1 MTCSTRQPGLSGEQ
15 EFPFRSDLNRSE
27 KKKYPKQDSYKTDF
41 LHLSSS
47 LRGAHG
53 TSQFEC
59 IRQQLQTNSF
69 PRRDFDLQLSTPA
82 NPFPPLTET
91 RRDETRRD
99 DRGNHSHGKPRALNH
114 VVGETCHVI
123 AHKWVSGVLPAK
135 MEAGSDL

>member
-91 RRDETRRD
+91 RRDETRRSRQSQPRETSRAKS
-99 DRGNHSHGKPRALNH
+99 RGGRDLSRHRSQMGQR
-114 VVGETCHVI
+114 
-123 AHKWVSGVLPAK
+123 GVASQN
-135 MEAGSDL
+135 GSRE